1 MDSGGERGPFFH
13 RIESPT
19 QPRGIVSVQEH
30 TGTIRGYPALGSLI
44 PKVKAYSGRLP
55 EGKRGIEFTTDVLPD
70 AGCAPGYPTW
80 SGRRPGIR
88 HHVDDEGRD
97 YVEISVVITRHTQTE

>member
-1 MDSGGERGPFFH
+1 MESGGELESFYH

-19 QPRGIVSVQEH
+19 QPQNIVSVQER
-30 TGTIRGYPALGSLI
+30 TGVIRGYPALGSLI

-55 EGKRGIEFTTDVLPD
+55 EGVRGIEFTTVIPID

-88 HHVDDEGRD
+88 HGVDEDGRD
-97 YVEISVVITRHTQTE
+97 FVEISVVITQHTQT